1 MSDDKISDADV
12 AIEKINNLLND
23 SDVVI
28 FTNEEADALKE
39 VADAW
44 KSAKGFVV
52 IMRYTGSTLKWFV
65 VFGATWAAFKA
76 GLFDFLGG
84 GQK

>member
-1 MSDDKISDADV
+1 MSDNKISDADA

-23 SDVVI
+23 SEVVI
-28 FTNEEADALKE
+28 FSNEEADALKE

-44 KSAKGFVV
+44 KSAKGFVA

-76 GLFDFLGG
+76 GFFDFLGG
-84 GQK
+84 DRR